1 MQRYSLVLLIRGS
14 SRKFMCKALQSTHL
28 LRVLAYPSPTPSHL
42 LLLSAARLW
51 GINSY
56 FTVLASHSPGSA
68 FFFFFFQYCSNADIH
83 SSMHSLTGSLVHAP
97 KSPPPISKGGVGI
110 IRTESPDGPLG
121 PCVLLSALYGCPV

>member
-68 FFFFFFQYCSNADIH
+68 FFFFFSILQQRRHTFLHAFIDWF
-83 SSMHSLTGSLVHAP
+83 SSP
-97 KSPPPISKGGVGI
+97 CPQKSPSHLKRGVGI
-110 IRTESPDGPLG
+110 IRTGSPDGPLG